1 MPGIENMSPESMAR
15 IMEIGIAKGLF
26 KEGATIGMTGAT
38 ELMDKIMAELEDAND
53 GSQIAAMHAV
63 IVAVAAFLMNTG
75 PSIKAGEIVAAS
87 AIKCAE
93 NLVTNMSSD
102 DDDKS
107 EEDNDEDK
115 ESNNPFEW

>member
-1 MPGIENMSPESMAR
+1 MSKFNGIENTSPETMAQ

-26 KEGATIGMTGAT
+26 KKGATLGMDKAT
-38 ELMDKIMAELEDAND
+38 KLMDQITEELKGSDD
-53 GSQIAAMHAV
+53 GSEIAAMHAV
-63 IVAVAAFLMNTG
+63 IVAVTAFLMNTG

-93 NLVTNMSSD
+93 NLVNNIRMEDSD
-102 DDDKS
+102 SDG
-107 EEDNDEDK
+107 DE